1 MEQVF
6 GSIRIGKWIR
16 GVWVSSGKD
25 SDCASKSTIFDS
37 SNFGSSTDFFVALR
51 ALVPVTGGVFT
62 GGSFADGSF
71 ADVPFADVPF
81 ADVPFADVPFADVPF
96 ADVPFAD
103 VPFADGSF
111 ADVPFADVPFV
122 AEALLVD
129 ARLAGIVS
137 FSWHLGQEACL
148 LACSDETLIE

>member
-71 ADVPFADVPF
+71 AD
-81 ADVPFADVPFADVPF
+81 
-96 ADVPFAD
+96 
-103 VPFADGSF
+103 GS
-111 ADVPFADVPFV
+111 FV